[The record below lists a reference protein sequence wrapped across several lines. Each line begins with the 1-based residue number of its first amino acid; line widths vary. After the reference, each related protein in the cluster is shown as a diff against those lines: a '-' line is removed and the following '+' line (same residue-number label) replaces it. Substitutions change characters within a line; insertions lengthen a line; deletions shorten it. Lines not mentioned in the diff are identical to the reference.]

1 MPTDRRRTAL
11 ALPSAT
17 GANVVDVIGVLIA
30 AWDDGESLLLLVW
43 AGPPLL
49 VRRRSIGCVGK
60 TGESPADTVV
70 ISAVGDDITVP
81 LEEDDRFR
89 IDCGAMLALCLIP
102 EIPSGSN
109 SDYSNTIL

>member
-1 MPTDRRRTAL
+1 M
-11 ALPSAT
+11 
-17 GANVVDVIGVLIA
+17 
-30 AWDDGESLLLLVW
+30 
-43 AGPPLL
+43 
-49 VRRRSIGCVGK
+49 RRRSIGCVGK

-109 SDYSNTIL
+109 SDYSNTIQKFNSQLSVWMTLYFEYTDLP